1 MTSLNNTGS
10 SDTRVTTKITFESN
24 LEGPVPVVVIILT
37 EFSRTI
43 LKCQKKCEKKKFI
56 SDQMFGNLVYFLF
69 GIPSFLRVL
78 FCHLIVI
85 KYITTEH
92 LPKRIQSE
100 R

>member
-1 MTSLNNTGS
+1 MFNGCKRYNNS
-10 SDTRVTTKITFESN
+10 EM
-24 LEGPVPVVVIILT
+24 P
-37 EFSRTI
+37 
-43 LKCQKKCEKKKFI
+43 KKCEKKKFI